1 MSVFNFPLILYN
13 LNEMKQ
19 KNIFKGKKVIV
30 FDLDGTI
37 VRLKANWHALK
48 DVLSKR
54 YSEKNQESCAFSSIS
69 ECLSNIVKK
78 GDEEELQKNF
88 KIIRQYELEN
98 ITETEIIPEI
108 VDFIKNKERFG
119 ISNDMK
125 IAVLSLN
132 TRQTIKESLMIA
144 GLSDSIEKVIGREDV
159 RSWKPEPEGLIKL
172 INHFS
177 ISPDELIFFGDMK
190 KDLIA
195 GEAANVDSYYVD
207 ELIEYVRNYQT

>member
-1 MSVFNFPLILYN
+1 MIRT
-13 LNEMKQ
+13 
-19 KNIFKGKKVIV
+19 NIFKDKKVVV

-48 DVLSKR
+48 DVLSQR
-54 YSEKNQESCAFSSIS
+54 YAERTKEYCNFSSIS

-78 GDEEELQKNF
+78 GDEEELQENF

-98 ITETEIIPEI
+98 ITETEIIPEV
-108 VDFIKNKERFG
+108 VDFIKNKEKFG
-119 ISNDMK
+119 ISNNVK

-132 TRQTIKESLMIA
+132 TRKTISESLDIA
-144 GLSDSIEKVIGREDV
+144 GISDYVEKVIGREDV

-172 INHFS
+172 IKHFS
-177 ISPDELIFFGDMK
+177 ISPKNLIFFGDMK
-190 KDLIA
+190 KDLKA

-207 ELIEYVRNYQT
+207 ELIKYVKNYQS